1 MNLDYTTYRI
11 ICSHPFGIS
20 RSTHTYY
27 DIVYIYISDGEY
39 IGRGEAAP
47 SVRYDESTNQII
59 THLKSI
65 DNIDNNLNLEEGA
78 FWCKKNSNG
87 ISSLEAALST
97 AWLDLW
103 TKKNNRR
110 ISGYFNSG
118 KNMLYTSFT
127 IAIGDLDLIPKKIE
141 EAKSYNI
148 LKIKLGINEQ
158 HDKNIIKLIRKETD
172 KIIRV
177 DANEGWD
184 LDTGKKMCKWLA
196 DHNVEFVEQP
206 FKAQNLGDTAKLRD
220 VSPLPLIADENSIKS
235 SNIPDIA
242 HAFDGIN
249 IKLMKCG
256 SLFEAKKMIDLARK
270 YDMKI
275 MLGCMVESSIGI
287 TAMSNLSPQVD
298 FADLD
303 GNLLIDND
311 PYIGVKVVDGK
322 LKLPSGDGL
331 GLTLNQEYK
340 KDFSNLK

>member
-78 FWCKKNSNG
+78 FWCKNNSNG

-110 ISGYFNSG
+110 ISTYFNSG

-220 VSPLPLIADENSIKS
+220 ISPLPLIADENSIKS

-331 GLTLNQEYK
+331 GLTLNQKYR
-340 KDFSNLK
+340 KDFGNLK

>member
-110 ISGYFNSG
+110 ISTYFNSG

-141 EAKSYNI
+141 EAKLYNI

-172 KIIRV
+172 
-177 DANEGWD
+177 
-184 LDTGKKMCKWLA
+184 
-196 DHNVEFVEQP
+196 
-206 FKAQNLGDTAKLRD
+206 
-220 VSPLPLIADENSIKS
+220 
-235 SNIPDIA
+235 
-242 HAFDGIN
+242 
-249 IKLMKCG
+249 
-256 SLFEAKKMIDLARK
+256 
-270 YDMKI
+270 
-275 MLGCMVESSIGI
+275 
-287 TAMSNLSPQVD
+287 
-298 FADLD
+298 
-303 GNLLIDND
+303 
-311 PYIGVKVVDGK
+311 
-322 LKLPSGDGL
+322 
-331 GLTLNQEYK
+331 
-340 KDFSNLK
+340 

>member
-331 GLTLNQEYK
+331 GLTLNQKYR
-340 KDFSNLK
+340 KDFGDLK

>member
-110 ISGYFNSG
+110 ISTYFNSG

-196 DHNVEFVEQP
+196 DHNVEFIEQP

-331 GLTLNQEYK
+331 GLKLNQKYR

>member
-78 FWCKKNSNG
+78 FWCKNNSNG

-110 ISGYFNSG
+110 ISTYFNSG

-148 LKIKLGINEQ
+148 LKIKLGIDEQ

-206 FKAQNLGDTAKLRD
+206 FKAQNLGDTAKLRE

-331 GLTLNQEYK
+331 GLTLNQKYR
-340 KDFSNLK
+340 KDFGNLK

>member
-78 FWCKKNSNG
+78 FWCKNNSNG
-87 ISSLEAALST
+87 IISLEAALST

-110 ISGYFNSG
+110 ISTYFNSG

-331 GLTLNQEYK
+331 GLTLNQKYR
-340 KDFSNLK
+340 KDFGNLK

>member
-110 ISGYFNSG
+110 ISKYFNSG
-118 KNMLYTSFT
+118 KNMLNTSFT

-256 SLFEAKKMIDLARK
+256 SLLEAKKMIDLARK

-331 GLTLNQEYK
+331 GLTLNQKYR
-340 KDFSNLK
+340 KDFGNLK

>member
-27 DIVYIYISDGEY
+27 DIIYIYISDGEY

-110 ISGYFNSG
+110 ISTYFNSG

-206 FKAQNLGDTAKLRD
+206 FKAQNLGDTAKLRE

-331 GLTLNQEYK
+331 GLTLNQKYR
-340 KDFSNLK
+340 KDFGNLK

>member
-1 MNLDYTTYRI
+1 M
-11 ICSHPFGIS
+11 
-20 RSTHTYY
+20 
-27 DIVYIYISDGEY
+27 
-39 IGRGEAAP
+39 
-47 SVRYDESTNQII
+47 
-59 THLKSI
+59 
-65 DNIDNNLNLEEGA
+65 
-78 FWCKKNSNG
+78 
-87 ISSLEAALST
+87 ST

-110 ISGYFNSG
+110 ISTYFNSG

-148 LKIKLGINEQ
+148 LKIKLGIDEQ

-184 LDTGKKMCKWLA
+184 LDTGKRMCKWLA

-331 GLTLNQEYK
+331 GLTLNQKYR
-340 KDFSNLK
+340 KDFGNLK

>member
-78 FWCKKNSNG
+78 FWCKNNSNG

-340 KDFSNLK
+340 KGFSNLK

>member
-27 DIVYIYISDGEY
+27 DIVYIYISDGEH

-110 ISGYFNSG
+110 ISTYFNSG

-141 EAKSYNI
+141 EAKLYNI
-148 LKIKLGINEQ
+148 LKIKLGINEL

-331 GLTLNQEYK
+331 GLTLNQKYR
-340 KDFSNLK
+340 KDFGNLK

>member
-256 SLFEAKKMIDLARK
+256 SLLEAKKMIDLARK

-331 GLTLNQEYK
+331 GLTLNSEYK
-340 KDFSNLK
+340 KDFNNLK

>member
-65 DNIDNNLNLEEGA
+65 DNIDNNLNLEESA

-110 ISGYFNSG
+110 ISTYFNSG

-158 HDKNIIKLIRKETD
+158 YDKNIIKLIRKETD

-331 GLTLNQEYK
+331 GLTLNHKYR
-340 KDFSNLK
+340 KDFGNLK

>member
-184 LDTGKKMCKWLA
+184 LDTGKRMCKWLA

>member
-110 ISGYFNSG
+110 ISTYFNSG

-158 HDKNIIKLIRKETD
+158 YDKNIIKLIRKETD

-331 GLTLNQEYK
+331 GLTLNQKYR
-340 KDFSNLK
+340 KDFGNLK

>member
-158 HDKNIIKLIRKETD
+158 YDKNIIKLIRKETD

-177 DANEGWD
+177 DANEGLD

-196 DHNVEFVEQP
+196 DHNVEFGEQP

-331 GLTLNQEYK
+331 GLTLNQKYR
-340 KDFSNLK
+340 KDFGNLK

>member
-322 LKLPSGDGL
+322 LKLPSGNGL
-331 GLTLNQEYK
+331 GLTINQKYR
-340 KDFSNLK
+340 KDFGN

>member
-110 ISGYFNSG
+110 ISTYFNSG

-184 LDTGKKMCKWLA
+184 LDTGKRMCKWLA

-311 PYIGVKVVDGK
+311 PYIGVKVVDGN
-322 LKLPSGDGL
+322 LILPSGDGL
-331 GLTLNQEYK
+331 GLTLNQKYR
-340 KDFSNLK
+340 KDFGNLK

>member
-110 ISGYFNSG
+110 ICTYFNSG

-206 FKAQNLGDTAKLRD
+206 FKAQNLGDTAKLRE

-331 GLTLNQEYK
+331 GLTLNQKYR
-340 KDFSNLK
+340 KDFGNLK

>member
-110 ISGYFNSG
+110 ISTYFNSG

-184 LDTGKKMCKWLA
+184 LDTGKRMCKWLA

-340 KDFSNLK
+340 KGLVI

>member
-110 ISGYFNSG
+110 ISTYFNSG

-331 GLTLNQEYK
+331 GLTLNHKYR
-340 KDFSNLK
+340 KDFGNLK

>member
-141 EAKSYNI
+141 EAKLYNI

-331 GLTLNQEYK
+331 GLTLNQKYR
-340 KDFSNLK
+340 KDFGNLK

>member
-110 ISGYFNSG
+110 ISTYFNSG

-158 HDKNIIKLIRKETD
+158 HDKNIIKLIRNETD

-331 GLTLNQEYK
+331 GLTLNQKYR
-340 KDFSNLK
+340 KDFGNLK

>member
-110 ISGYFNSG
+110 ISTYFNSG

-331 GLTLNQEYK
+331 GLTLNQEYR

>member
-206 FKAQNLGDTAKLRD
+206 FKAQNLGDTAKLRE

-298 FADLD
+298 FVDLD

-331 GLTLNQEYK
+331 GLTLNQKYR
-340 KDFSNLK
+340 KDFGNLK

>member
-39 IGRGEAAP
+39 LGRGEAAP

-110 ISGYFNSG
+110 ISTYFNSG

-141 EAKSYNI
+141 EAKLYNI

-331 GLTLNQEYK
+331 GLTLNQKYR
-340 KDFSNLK
+340 KDFGNLK

>member
-331 GLTLNQEYK
+331 GLTINQKYR
-340 KDFSNLK
+340 KDFGNLK

>member
-47 SVRYDESTNQII
+47 SIRYDESTNQII

-331 GLTLNQEYK
+331 GLTLNQKYR
-340 KDFSNLK
+340 KDFGNLK

>member
-141 EAKSYNI
+141 EAKLYNI
-148 LKIKLGINEQ
+148 LKIKLGINEK
-158 HDKNIIKLIRKETD
+158 HDKNIIKLIRNETD

-331 GLTLNQEYK
+331 GLTLNQKYR
-340 KDFSNLK
+340 KDFGNLK

>member
-110 ISGYFNSG
+110 ISTYFNSG

-340 KDFSNLK
+340 KGFGNLK

>member
-322 LKLPSGDGL
+322 LKLPSGDG
-331 GLTLNQEYK
+331 
-340 KDFSNLK
+340 

>member
-110 ISGYFNSG
+110 ISTYFNSG

-158 HDKNIIKLIRKETD
+158 YDKNIIKLIRKETD

-184 LDTGKKMCKWLA
+184 LDTGKRMCKWLA
-196 DHNVEFVEQP
+196 AHNVEFVEQP
-206 FKAQNLGDTAKLRD
+206 FKAQNLGDTAILRD

-275 MLGCMVESSIGI
+275 MLGCMVESSIRI

-331 GLTLNQEYK
+331 GLTLNQKYR
-340 KDFSNLK
+340 KDFGNLK

>member
-110 ISGYFNSG
+110 ISTYFNSG

-206 FKAQNLGDTAKLRD
+206 FKAQNLGDTAKLRE

-331 GLTLNQEYK
+331 GLTINQKYR
-340 KDFSNLK
+340 KDFGNLK

>member
-158 HDKNIIKLIRKETD
+158 YDKNIIKLIRKETD

-206 FKAQNLGDTAKLRD
+206 FKAQNLGDTAKLRE

-331 GLTLNQEYK
+331 GLTLNQKYR
-340 KDFSNLK
+340 KDFGNLK

>member
-27 DIVYIYISDGEY
+27 DIIYIYISDGEY

-331 GLTLNQEYK
+331 GLTLNQKYR
-340 KDFSNLK
+340 KDFGNLK

>member
-110 ISGYFNSG
+110 ISTYFNSG

-206 FKAQNLGDTAKLRD
+206 FKAQNLGDTAKLRE

-322 LKLPSGDGL
+322 LKLPSGNGL
-331 GLTLNQEYK
+331 GLTINQKYR
-340 KDFSNLK
+340 KDFGNLK

>member
-1 MNLDYTTYRI
+1 
-11 ICSHPFGIS
+11 
-20 RSTHTYY
+20 
-27 DIVYIYISDGEY
+27 
-39 IGRGEAAP
+39 
-47 SVRYDESTNQII
+47 
-59 THLKSI
+59 
-65 DNIDNNLNLEEGA
+65 
-78 FWCKKNSNG
+78 
-87 ISSLEAALST
+87 
-97 AWLDLW
+97 
-103 TKKNNRR
+103 
-110 ISGYFNSG
+110 
-118 KNMLYTSFT
+118 
-127 IAIGDLDLIPKKIE
+127 
-141 EAKSYNI
+141 
-148 LKIKLGINEQ
+148 
-158 HDKNIIKLIRKETD
+158 
-172 KIIRV
+172 
-177 DANEGWD
+177 
-184 LDTGKKMCKWLA
+184 MCKWLA

-331 GLTLNQEYK
+331 GLTLNQKYR
-340 KDFSNLK
+340 KDFGNLK

>member
-39 IGRGEAAP
+39 LGRGEAAP

-78 FWCKKNSNG
+78 FWCKNNSNG

-110 ISGYFNSG
+110 ISTYFNSG

-206 FKAQNLGDTAKLRD
+206 FKAQNLGDTAKLRE

-331 GLTLNQEYK
+331 GLTLNQKYR
-340 KDFSNLK
+340 KDFGNLK

>member
-110 ISGYFNSG
+110 ISTYFNSG

-256 SLFEAKKMIDLARK
+256 SLLEAKKMIDLARK

-311 PYIGVKVVDGK
+311 PYIGVKVIDGK
-322 LKLPSGDGL
+322 LKLPSGNGL
-331 GLTLNQEYK
+331 GLTLNQEYR

>member
-340 KDFSNLK
+340 KGFGNLK